1 MSGEAGAKG
10 VGDVEIFFCDLD
22 NTLIYSHRKKPKGDL
37 VLAETLNGREQS
49 YMTRYALS
57 YLSSQSRFSVVPV
70 TTRSE
75 SQYRRLE
82 GLLSAIGCRAC
93 LLCNGALLAVNGEL
107 DRAWRDGSAALAGPA
122 LKALSEAE
130 RWLKG
135 NCGEELTHSAQGMF
149 VYAKTAEPQIA
160 AAGLEKNIDGALL
173 EVRYDGR
180 KVYCLPRVFNKGL
193 AVKRF
198 IERFPA
204 DRTIGAGDSDFDIP
218 MLEEVDVA
226 LAPETIFPLLRNSGR
241 IALDTSQTPL
251 SDAICTALQTIV

>member
-1 MSGEAGAKG
+1 M
-10 VGDVEIFFCDLD
+10 EILFCDLD

-49 YMTRYALS
+49 YMTRFALT
-57 YLSSQSRFSVVPV
+57 YLSSQSRYSIVPV

-82 GLLSAIGCRAC
+82 GILTAIGCRAC

-107 DRAWRDGSAALAGPA
+107 DRTWREESFAIAGAA

-130 RWLKG
+130 HWLKR
-135 NCGEELTHSAQGMF
+135 NCGEEKTHSAQGMF
-149 VYAKTAEPQIA
+149 VYAKTADPQIA

-173 EVRYDGR
+173 DVRFDGR
-180 KVYCLPRVFNKGL
+180 KVYCLPKVFNKGR

-198 IERFPA
+198 IERYPA

-218 MLEEVDVA
+218 MLEEVSVA
-226 LAPETIFPLLRNSGR
+226 LTPETIYPLLSNRGK
-241 IALDTSQTPL
+241 IALDTSKMPL
-251 SDAICTALQTIV
+251 SDAICTALQTVV